1 LEFSIT
7 AKNGDSVKIEAAN
20 WMAAFG
26 KVLPFF
32 TVDLASKLICIPDD
46 AGTVL
51 IETPGTGETWMIRE
65 LDPAI
70 RVMASASSER
80 LPSVSPDAPPS
91 APPSAPPM
99 AAVGLTGPAL
109 QMPVQSSLQPE
120 VPVASPSEHED
131 EEEEETLAERLFD
144 LSFDLTEAEPD
155 EACRLG
161 LNLILEFVPVQAASV
176 ARGSLNDSALTF
188 VAATGPVADD
198 IVGRK
203 VKFGAGLIGMC
214 FDMKGTLL
222 TNDVRRDSRHLDS
235 LDAKTGFESQVALCV
250 PLLDDSSESFGVIQL
265 LNPVAGSFQDVD
277 VEAVEAIAKTLA
289 GALSAHYA
297 GVTA

>member
-1 LEFSIT
+1 VEFSIT
-7 AKNGDSVKIEAAN
+7 AKNGDSVKIDAAN

-32 TVDLASKLICIPDD
+32 TVDLTSKLICVPGEDG
-46 AGTVL
+46 AVL
-51 IETPGTGETWMIRE
+51 IEASASGDTWMIRE
-65 LDPAI
+65 LAPAI

-91 APPSAPPM
+91 VPPV
-99 AAVGLTGPAL
+99 AAAGLSGPAL
-109 QMPVQSSLQPE
+109 KMPVQ
-120 VPVASPSEHED
+120 ASFQQRPPAPSGKATE

-198 IVGRK
+198 IVGKK

-214 FDMKGTLL
+214 FDMKGTMLV
-222 TNDVRRDSRHLDS
+222 NDVRRDARHLDS
-235 LDAKTGFESQVALCV
+235 LDVKTGFESQVALCV
-250 PLLDDSSESFGVIQL
+250 PLVDDDSQSFGVIQL
-265 LNPVAGSFQDVD
+265 LNPVAGVFQDLD